1 MKFKNLKVD
10 LKKEI
15 REKDKIGITKIKLYP
30 RGVYD
35 NYFEVI
41 RNPFGNCQIFSISWF
56 EYFLRD
62 CLKEEF
68 IENLKYCSSLV
79 NNKKLLLIDISNLT
93 FSILKKYLTDS
104 GYVYEDLVVFTQP
117 YISTN
122 GSNMNIIQLNLTK
135 IRNNG
140 NKIKQ

>member
-1 MKFKNLKVD
+1 MKFEILKAY

-15 REKDKIGITKIKLYP
+15 REENRTLIKVKVYP

-41 RNPFGNCQIFSISWF
+41 QNPFGNCQIFSISWF

-79 NNKKLLLIDISNLT
+79 SGKRLLLIDISDLT
-93 FSILKKYLTDS
+93 LAILKKCLTDS
-104 GYVYEDLVVFTQP
+104 EYVYEDLVVFTQP

-135 IRNNG
+135 IINNE
-140 NKIKQ
+140 IK

>member
-1 MKFKNLKVD
+1 MKFKNLKED

-15 REKDKIGITKIKLYP
+15 REKNKIGITKIKLYP

-41 RNPFGNCQIFSISWF
+41 RNPFGNCQIFSIAWF

-79 NNKKLLLIDISNLT
+79 NNKRLLLIDISQYNLQILENYLIDSKQT
-93 FSILKKYLTDS
+93 F
-104 GYVYEDLVVFTQP
+104 GDLVVFTQP

-135 IRNNG
+135 IRNNE
-140 NKIKQ
+140 IK

>member
-35 NYFEVI
+35 HYFEVI

-79 NNKKLLLIDISNLT
+79 NNKKLLLIDISQYNLQILENYIIDSKQT
-93 FSILKKYLTDS
+93 F
-104 GYVYEDLVVFTQP
+104 GDLVVFTQP

-135 IRNNG
+135 IINNE
-140 NKIKQ
+140 IK

>member
-1 MKFKNLKVD
+1 MKFKNLKED

-15 REKDKIGITKIKLYP
+15 RKESRNLIKVRLYP
-30 RGVYD
+30 RGTYD

-41 RNPFGNCQIFSISWF
+41 KNPFGNCQIFSIAWF

-79 NNKKLLLIDISNLT
+79 GNRKLLLIDISNLT
-93 FSILKKYLTDS
+93 FAILKKCLTDS

-135 IRNNG
+135 IRNNE
-140 NKIKQ
+140 IK

>member
-1 MKFKNLKVD
+1 MKFEILKAD
-10 LKKEI
+10 LTKEI
-15 REKDKIGITKIKLYP
+15 REENGTLIKVKLYP
-30 RGVYD
+30 RGVYR

-62 CLKEEF
+62 CLKKEL

-79 NNKKLLLIDISNLT
+79 GDKQLLLIDISDLKLV
-93 FSILKKYLTDS
+93 ILKKYLTDS
-104 GYVYEDLVVFTQP
+104 EYVYEDLVVFTQP

-135 IRNNG
+135 ILNNE
-140 NKIKQ
+140 IK

>member
-1 MKFKNLKVD
+1 MKFKNLKED

-15 REKDKIGITKIKLYP
+15 REEGGTLIKVRLYP
-30 RGVYD
+30 RGTYD

-41 RNPFGNCQIFSISWF
+41 KNPFGNCQIFSISWF

-79 NNKKLLLIDISNLT
+79 GNRKLLLIDISHLT

-122 GSNMNIIQLNLTK
+122 GSNMNIMQLNLTK
-135 IRNNG
+135 IRNNE
-140 NKIKQ
+140 IK